1 MLLPRPA
8 AERRDAFEAS
18 MTVSPAAAAA
28 VDRSHADRR
37 RMIVAM
43 ILTYAIFAV
52 LLNSVGTLILQSQVA
67 LGASKAQVSL
77 LDGYKDLPIALVS
90 FLVAAWLP
98 RFGYRRAMIAGLVL
112 VAVACLAMRAANA
125 FWMTKALLAA
135 TGVAFALVKISVY
148 AAIGLVTD
156 DPRRHAS
163 VTSTIEGWFMV
174 GVLAGPW
181 LFGLFIRRQQ
191 SPGDPVWLDLYLW
204 LAGACAA
211 AIALLATV
219 RLDESRAVAT
229 PAAGAP
235 PAGAF
240 PGMLRLALR
249 PLVAVFVVSAFL
261 YVLIEQSIGTWLPT
275 FNADLLHLST
285 ATSVQ
290 LASVFAACTAL
301 GRLLAGQLLRRVPWH
316 ALLVGCLV
324 AAAAIVLIALP
335 LADGVAPPRADGWRH
350 APAAA
355 FALPLIGL
363 FLAPIYPT
371 INSVVLSALPRH
383 RHAPM
388 TGLIVV
394 FSALGG
400 TTGSFLTGQLFARV
414 GGQGAF
420 YLTLLPMALLAVA
433 VLALRRRVD
442 RDDAAEAGTA

>member
-1 MLLPRPA
+1 
-8 AERRDAFEAS
+8 
-18 MTVSPAAAAA
+18 MTESTLAAA
-28 VDRSHADRR
+28 DRVHADRR

-43 ILTYAIFAV
+43 ILTYAIFAI

-67 LGASKAQVSL
+67 LGANKAQVSV

-98 RFGYRRAMIAGLVL
+98 RFGYRRAMMTGLAL
-112 VAVACLAMRAANA
+112 VAIACLAMRAANA
-125 FWMTKALLAA
+125 FWMVKALLAA

-156 DPRRHAS
+156 DARRHAS

-181 LFGLFIRRQQ
+181 LFGVFIQRQRT
-191 SPGDPVWLDLYLW
+191 PADPVWLDLYLW
-204 LAGACAA
+204 LAAVCAA
-211 AIALLATV
+211 AIVLLASV
-219 RLDESRAVAT
+219 RLDESRAHHA
-229 PAAGAP
+229 PDADAP
-235 PAGAF
+235 PAGRAF
-240 PGMLRLALR
+240 VDMLRLTLR

-301 GRLLAGQLLRRVPWH
+301 GRLLAGQLLRRMPWH
-316 ALLVGCLV
+316 VRLVACL
-324 AAAAIVLIALP
+324 AAAAGIVLIALP
-335 LADGVAPPRADGWRH
+335 LADGVAPPAEDGWRH

-363 FLAPIYPT
+363 FLAPVYPT

-383 RHAPM
+383 RHAAM

-400 TTGSFLTGQLFARV
+400 TTGSFVTGQLFARV
-414 GGQGAF
+414 GGQTAF
-420 YLTLLPMALLAVA
+420 YLTLVPLA
-433 VLALRRRVD
+433 VLAGTVVALRRQ
-442 RDDAAEAGTA
+442 AAKAGSPA

>member
-1 MLLPRPA
+1 
-8 AERRDAFEAS
+8 
-18 MTVSPAAAAA
+18 MTAPTLAAA
-28 VDRSHADRR
+28 DRTHADRR

-43 ILTYAIFAV
+43 ILTYAIFAI

-67 LGASKAQVSL
+67 LGANKAQVSV

-98 RFGYRRAMIAGLVL
+98 RFGYRRAMMTGLAL
-112 VAVACLAMRAANA
+112 VAIACLAMRAANA
-125 FWMTKALLAA
+125 FWMVKALLAA

-156 DPRRHAS
+156 DARRHAS

-181 LFGLFIRRQQ
+181 LFGVFIQRQRT
-191 SPGDPVWLDLYLW
+191 PADPVWLDLYLW
-204 LAGACAA
+204 LAAVCVA
-211 AIALLATV
+211 AIVLLASV
-219 RLDESRAVAT
+219 RLDESRAHHA
-229 PAAGAP
+229 PDADAP
-235 PAGAF
+235 PAGRAF
-240 PGMLRLALR
+240 IDMLRLTLR

-301 GRLLAGQLLRRVPWH
+301 GRLLAGQLLRRMPWH
-316 ALLVGCLV
+316 VLLVACLV
-324 AAAAIVLIALP
+324 AAAGIVLVALP
-335 LADGVAPPRADGWRH
+335 LADGVAPPAEDGWRH

-363 FLAPIYPT
+363 FLAPVYPT

-383 RHAPM
+383 RHAAM

-400 TTGSFLTGQLFARV
+400 TTGSFVTGQLFARV
-414 GGQGAF
+414 GGQTAF
-420 YLTLLPMALLAVA
+420 YLTLVPLA
-433 VLALRRRVD
+433 VLAGTVIALRRQ
-442 RDDAAEAGTA
+442 AAKAGGQA

>member
-1 MLLPRPA
+1 
-8 AERRDAFEAS
+8 
-18 MTVSPAAAAA
+18 MTESTLAAA
-28 VDRSHADRR
+28 DRVHADRG

-43 ILTYAIFAV
+43 ILTYAIFAI

-67 LGASKAQVSL
+67 LGANKAQVSV

-98 RFGYRRAMIAGLVL
+98 RFGYRRAMMTGLAL
-112 VAVACLAMRAANA
+112 VAIACLAMRAANA
-125 FWMTKALLAA
+125 FWMVKALLAA

-156 DPRRHAS
+156 DARRHAS

-181 LFGLFIRRQQ
+181 LFGVFIQRQRT
-191 SPGDPVWLDLYLW
+191 PADPVWLDLYLW
-204 LAGACAA
+204 LAAVCVA
-211 AIALLATV
+211 AIVLLASV
-219 RLDESRAVAT
+219 RLDESRAHHA
-229 PAAGAP
+229 PDADAP
-235 PAGAF
+235 PAGRAF
-240 PGMLRLALR
+240 VDMLRLTLR

-301 GRLLAGQLLRRVPWH
+301 GRLLAGQLLRRMPWH
-316 ALLVGCLV
+316 VLLVACL
-324 AAAAIVLIALP
+324 AAAAGIVLIALP
-335 LADGVAPPRADGWRH
+335 LADGVAPPVEDGWRH

-363 FLAPIYPT
+363 FLAPVYPT

-383 RHAPM
+383 RHAAM

-400 TTGSFLTGQLFARV
+400 TTGSFVTGQLFARV
-414 GGQGAF
+414 GGQTAF
-420 YLTLLPMALLAVA
+420 YLTLVPLA
-433 VLALRRRVD
+433 VLAGTVVALRRQ
-442 RDDAAEAGTA
+442 AAKAGSQA

>member
-1 MLLPRPA
+1 
-8 AERRDAFEAS
+8 
-18 MTVSPAAAAA
+18 MTESTLAAA
-28 VDRSHADRR
+28 DRVHADRR

-43 ILTYAIFAV
+43 ILTYAIFAI

-67 LGASKAQVSL
+67 LGANKAQVSV
-77 LDGYKDLPIALVS
+77 LDGYKDLSIALVS

-98 RFGYRRAMIAGLVL
+98 RFGYRRAMMTGLAL
-112 VAVACLAMRAANA
+112 VAIACLAMRAANA
-125 FWMTKALLAA
+125 FWMVKALLAA

-156 DPRRHAS
+156 NARRHAS

-181 LFGLFIRRQQ
+181 LFGVFIQRQRT
-191 SPGDPVWLDLYLW
+191 PADPVWLDLYLW
-204 LAGACAA
+204 LAAVCVA
-211 AIALLATV
+211 AIVLLASV
-219 RLDESRAVAT
+219 RLDESRAHHA
-229 PAAGAP
+229 PDADAP
-235 PAGAF
+235 PAGRAF
-240 PGMLRLALR
+240 VDMLRLTLR

-301 GRLLAGQLLRRVPWH
+301 GRLLAGQLLRRMPWH
-316 ALLVGCLV
+316 VLLVACL
-324 AAAAIVLIALP
+324 AAAAGIVLIALP
-335 LADGVAPPRADGWRH
+335 LADGVAPPVEDGWRH

-363 FLAPIYPT
+363 FLAPVYPT

-383 RHAPM
+383 RHAAM

-400 TTGSFLTGQLFARV
+400 TTGSFVTGQLFARV
-414 GGQGAF
+414 GGRTAF
-420 YLTLLPMALLAVA
+420 YLTLVPLA
-433 VLALRRRVD
+433 VLAGTVVALRRQ
-442 RDDAAEAGTA
+442 AAKAGSPA

>member
-1 MLLPRPA
+1 
-8 AERRDAFEAS
+8 
-18 MTVSPAAAAA
+18 MTESTLAAA
-28 VDRSHADRR
+28 DRIHADRR
-37 RMIVAM
+37 RMIAAM
-43 ILTYAIFAV
+43 ILTYAIFAI

-67 LGASKAQVSL
+67 LGANKAQVSV

-98 RFGYRRAMIAGLVL
+98 RFGYRRAMMTGLAL
-112 VAVACLAMRAANA
+112 VAIACLAMRAANA
-125 FWMTKALLAA
+125 FWMVKALLAA

-156 DPRRHAS
+156 DARRHAS

-181 LFGLFIRRQQ
+181 LFGVFIQRQRA
-191 SPGDPVWLDLYLW
+191 PTDPVWLDLYLW
-204 LAGACAA
+204 LAAVCAA
-211 AIALLATV
+211 AIVLLASV
-219 RLDESRAVAT
+219 RLDESRAHHA
-229 PAAGAP
+229 PDADAP
-235 PAGAF
+235 PAGRAF
-240 PGMLRLALR
+240 VDMLRLTLR

-301 GRLLAGQLLRRVPWH
+301 GRLLAGQLLRRMSWH
-316 ALLVGCLV
+316 VLLVACLL
-324 AAAAIVLIALP
+324 AAAGIVLIALP
-335 LADGVAPPRADGWRH
+335 LADGIAPPAEDGWRH

-363 FLAPIYPT
+363 FLAPVYPT

-383 RHAPM
+383 RHAAM

-400 TTGSFLTGQLFARV
+400 TTGSFVTGQLFARV
-414 GGQGAF
+414 GGQTAF
-420 YLTLLPMALLAVA
+420 YLTLVPLA
-433 VLALRRRVD
+433 VLAGTVIALRRQ
-442 RDDAAEAGTA
+442 AAKTGSPA

>member
-1 MLLPRPA
+1 
-8 AERRDAFEAS
+8 
-18 MTVSPAAAAA
+18 MTESTFAAA
-28 VDRSHADRR
+28 DRVHADRR

-43 ILTYAIFAV
+43 ILTYAIFAI

-67 LGASKAQVSL
+67 LGANKAQVSV

-98 RFGYRRAMIAGLVL
+98 RFGYRRAMMTGLAL
-112 VAVACLAMRAANA
+112 VAIACLAMRAANA
-125 FWMTKALLAA
+125 FWMVKALLAA

-156 DPRRHAS
+156 DARRHAS

-181 LFGLFIRRQQ
+181 LFGVFIQRQRT
-191 SPGDPVWLDLYLW
+191 PADPVWLDLYLW
-204 LAGACAA
+204 LAAVCVA
-211 AIALLATV
+211 AIVLLASV
-219 RLDESRAVAT
+219 RLDESRAHHA
-229 PAAGAP
+229 PDADAP
-235 PAGAF
+235 PAGRAF
-240 PGMLRLALR
+240 VDMLRLTLR

-301 GRLLAGQLLRRVPWH
+301 GRLLAGQLLRRMPWH
-316 ALLVGCLV
+316 VLLVACLV
-324 AAAAIVLIALP
+324 AAAGIVLIALP
-335 LADGVAPPRADGWRH
+335 LADGVAPPAEDGWRH

-363 FLAPIYPT
+363 FLAPVYPT

-383 RHAPM
+383 RHAAM

-400 TTGSFLTGQLFARV
+400 TTGSFVTGQLFARV
-414 GGQGAF
+414 GGQTAF
-420 YLTLLPMALLAVA
+420 YLTLVPLA
-433 VLALRRRVD
+433 VLAGTVVALRRQ
-442 RDDAAEAGTA
+442 AAKAGSPA